1 LDLEHARERNIQA
14 AELVSSSS
22 ISEGTKL
29 MAESKSK
36 EAIAL
41 LKEDHRE
48 VEKLFKEFE
57 SAKGEGRK
65 QKLAHQI
72 CLELMVHSEIEESIF
87 YPACEGTV
95 DEDELKEGYV
105 EHDAAKLMIAEIEAN
120 EGGDDEFFDTK
131 VHVLQEEIEH
141 HIKEEEGP
149 AGIFSQ
155 ARKGKLDLDLLGEQL
170 AERKKELTELYKSEG
185 LPQPKLTTM
194 DEVSV

>member
-1 LDLEHARERNIQA
+1 
-14 AELVSSSS
+14 
-22 ISEGTKL
+22 

-36 EAIAL
+36 DAIAL
-41 LKEDHRE
+41 LKEDHRD

-72 CLELMVHSEIEESIF
+72 CLALIVHSEIEETIF

-95 DEDELKEGYV
+95 DEEDLKEGYV

-120 EGGDDEFFDTK
+120 EDGDDEFFDTK
-131 VHVLQEEIEH
+131 VKVLQEEIEH
-141 HIKEEEGP
+141 HIEEEEGTG
-149 AGIFSQ
+149 GIFSQ
-155 ARKGKLDLDLLGEQL
+155 ARKGKLDLDSIGEQL
-170 AERKKELTELYKSEG
+170 AQRKKELTERYKSDG
-185 LPQPKLTTM
+185 LPQPKLKTM